1 MTDGSACADA
11 ALTFDSSAAPLPPRP
26 KRIKSAK
33 MSTRRRPRVDW
44 AGADKPV
51 RSLFGRN
58 LFMMIICFMSFVK
71 SGGLWATIEG
81 EEIVRFTVK

>member
-1 MTDGSACADA
+1 
-11 ALTFDSSAAPLPPRP
+11 
-26 KRIKSAK
+26 
-33 MSTRRRPRVDW
+33 MSTRRRPRGDW